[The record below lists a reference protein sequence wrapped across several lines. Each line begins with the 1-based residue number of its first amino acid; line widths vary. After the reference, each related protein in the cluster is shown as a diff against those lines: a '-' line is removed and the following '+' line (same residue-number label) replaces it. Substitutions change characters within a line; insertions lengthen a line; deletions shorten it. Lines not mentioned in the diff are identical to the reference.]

1 MGAAGGCEFSRK
13 MRLAEEY
20 AREIALGWALTWVRN
35 PPPVPVHFRA
45 TPRNILNEPHRARD
59 SVFCPARS
67 AARFSGSLRPAG
79 KLGEALDMKQHL
91 AVSAI
96 GSDRTGMVHELT
108 RVISEC
114 GGNISESR
122 MANLGTE
129 FAMLLL
135 VSGNWHALA
144 KLETELKRLAETNG
158 LSVHLKRTEPRSP
171 RTDMLPYSIDVVCL
185 DQGGIVSGLSGFFST
200 RGIDIAEVSTRSY
213 PAAHT
218 GAPMF
223 SVQMIVNVP
232 SRIHVAHL
240 REEFMEFCD
249 SLNLDAILEPV
260 KS

>member
-1 MGAAGGCEFSRK
+1 M
-13 MRLAEEY
+13 
-20 AREIALGWALTWVRN
+20 
-35 PPPVPVHFRA
+35 
-45 TPRNILNEPHRARD
+45 
-59 SVFCPARS
+59 S
-67 AARFSGSLRPAG
+67 AST
-79 KLGEALDMKQHL
+79 EQMKQHL

-114 GGNISESR
+114 GGNITESR
-122 MANLGTE
+122 MVVLGAE

-135 VSGNWHALA
+135 VAGNWHSLA
-144 KLETELKRLAETNG
+144 KLETELKRLTESG
-158 LSVHLKRTEPRSP
+158 SLSVHMKRTETRPA
-171 RTDMLPYSIDVVCL
+171 RTDMLPYSIDVVSL
-185 DQGGIVSGLSGFFST
+185 DQGGIVSGLSGFFAS

-232 SRIHVAHL
+232 SRIPVAHL
-240 REEFMEFCD
+240 REEFMDYCD
-249 SLNLDAILEPV
+249 ALNLDAILEPV